1 MGKGSRR
8 RPSAISQSEFDRR
21 WALAFGKHDRKPRK
35 GNVKVR
41 LKAIGGVKMQF
52 DLNAARNL
60 EKLAT
65 ASSVGSG
72 LRPNACG
79 DGPSGLSAR
88 QEPGISATW

>member
-52 DLNAARNL
+52 VLNDAVPND
-60 EKLAT
+60 T
-65 ASSVGSG
+65 AYLIASERSACKITNIGKRRRVRSRAVGSPRG
-72 LRPNACG
+72 
-79 DGPSGLSAR
+79 S
-88 QEPGISATW
+88 